1 MSFFGNNTRPDVR
14 PASEG
19 GADRSPRTETRFS
32 TDTLP
37 PATEPPMPGAYMGGD
52 TRTSTSM
59 SGSPG
64 PTPPDRCTNIIAPGA
79 KWKGTLTVE
88 DSVRIDGI
96 FSGEVV
102 SKATVHVAEGAQV
115 DAKIKAAFVVIA
127 GTFQG
132 EVRCDQ
138 RVDLLPHSK
147 VSGDINT
154 KVFIV
159 HEGATLDANISMTGE
174 SVARQSNGSRSS
186 RNGNSAP
193 DEEDRRSRE
202 PSANG
207 VEAKA

>member
-19 GADRSPRTETRFS
+19 AERSPRTETRFS

-37 PATEPPMPGAYMGGD
+37 PAAEPPMPGAYMGSDSRSAG
-52 TRTSTSM
+52 M

-96 FSGEVV
+96 FSGEIQ

-115 DAKIKAAFVVIA
+115 DAKIRAAFVVIA

-132 EVRCDQ
+132 EVRCEQ

-159 HEGATLDANISMTGE
+159 HEGATLDASISMTGDNA
-174 SVARQSNGSRSS
+174 ARQSSGTRAS

-193 DEEDRRSRE
+193 DPEDERRSRE
-202 PSANG
+202 VASNG

>member
-19 GADRSPRTETRFS
+19 TERSTRPETRFS

-37 PATEPPMPGAYMGGD
+37 PAAEPPMPGAYMGSD
-52 TRTSTSM
+52 TRSTSM

-174 SVARQSNGSRSS
+174 NVARQSNGSRSS
-186 RNGNSAP
+186 SRNGNSAP
-193 DEEDRRSRE
+193 DDEERRSRE
-202 PSANG
+202 ASGNG

>member
-1 MSFFGNNTRPDVR
+1 MSFFGNNPRPDVR
-14 PASEG
+14 PGSEG
-19 GADRSPRTETRFS
+19 QERTTRSETRFS

-37 PATEPPMPGAYMGGD
+37 PAAEPPMPNAYMAND
-52 TRTSTSM
+52 SRSSTLT
-59 SGSPG
+59 GSPG
-64 PTPPDRCTNIIAPGA
+64 PTPPDRCTNIIAAGA

-88 DSVRIDGI
+88 DSVRIDGL
-96 FSGEVV
+96 FSGEIQ

-132 EVRCDQ
+132 EVRCEQ

-159 HEGATLDANISMTGE
+159 HEGATLDATISMTGE
-174 SVARQSNGSRSS
+174 SARPSNGSRNS
-186 RNGNSAP
+186 RNGATP
-193 DEEDRRSRE
+193 DDEQNERRSRE
-202 PSANG
+202 NSNNG

>member
-1 MSFFGNNTRPDVR
+1 MSFFGNNPRPDGR
-14 PASEG
+14 PGAEGSERTST
-19 GADRSPRTETRFS
+19 RSESRFS

-37 PATEPPMPGAYMGGD
+37 PATDAPMPSPYVSSSD
-52 TRTSTSM
+52 TRGSGM

-64 PTPPDRCTNIIAPGA
+64 PTPPDRCTNIIAAGA

-132 EVRCDQ
+132 EIRCEQ
-138 RVDLLPHSK
+138 RVDLLPQSK
-147 VSGDINT
+147 VTGDINT

-159 HEGATLDANISMTGE
+159 HEGATLDAAISMTGE
-174 SVARQSNGSRSS
+174 NVARQSGGRNS
-186 RNGNSAP
+186 RNGSVP
-193 DEEDRRSRE
+193 DDEDRRSRE
-202 PSANG
+202 PSNNG
-207 VEAKA
+207 VETRA